1 MPLLSVLILLGSFLS
16 PRLLCLSLSGSS
28 FLGFAPSSVLQPS
41 SLRLRWGVWLRR
53 SLSLPRQSSVVSAAP
68 LGFSPWFLLPLLCA
82 SCCCFWLFFSASGCC
97 FWLFFSASGCFSAGS
112 PFLFSGFAALGWSS
126 APAVFHG
133 LVFASGSSAFLPSL
147 FLCFRTSA
155 SVLCPLR
162 IL

>member
-28 FLGFAPSSVLQPS
+28 FLSFAPSSVLQPS
-41 SLRLRWGVWLRR
+41 SLRLRWEGWLWR

-82 SCCCFWLFFSASGCC
+82 SCCCFWLF
-97 FWLFFSASGCFSAGS
+97 SASGCFSAGS
-112 PFLFSGFAALGWSS
+112 PFLFSGFAAVGWSS